1 MDFPVNIL
9 LVDDHPENLIA
20 IEALLSGEPYRL
32 VKAYSGIEALRC
44 LLEEE
49 FAVIVMDV
57 QMPEMDGFETASL
70 IRTREKTKNVPII
83 FMTATSNTM
92 EHIFAGYSIG
102 AMDYMTKPFAPQIFK
117 SKIEGYVS
125 MYEANKTLQ
134 IQREMLRKQ
143 ARQMEKTNKA
153 LSQAKETAEIASR
166 VKSEFLAMMSHEIR
180 TPLNG
185 IIGMSD
191 LLLASELPEEYSEMA
206 GIIHKSGNALLSVI
220 NHILDFSKIES
231 GKMELEEA
239 PFSLQHC
246 LYETIDL
253 FTAKTRER
261 NLEMV
266 VMIDPSLPAYVK
278 GDMNR
283 LRQVLNNLVGNAV
296 KFTHEGSVYIM
307 VNKLAETADS
317 LSLEFI
323 IKDTG
328 IGIPPDKI
336 NELFQPFSQLD
347 ASTTRRFEGTGLGL
361 SISKSLVELMGGTI
375 RVEPSN
381 EPGAT
386 FIFTIEVKRSVSPDS
401 SVHFPDV
408 SAGKPLITNSTT
420 DSHLPSPI
428 RVLVG
433 EDDNVS
439 RKLMHQMLGEL
450 GLSADLAGSG
460 TEVLAALEQAS
471 YNLLFLDLRIPFKEG
486 WETVQ
491 KIKAK
496 VMDKHTVII
505 AMTANVSKEILQ
517 QCLST
522 GMDDFIAKPVRLDDI
537 KHVIQNYCMVKGR
550 ANEYEGS
557 EPT

>member
-1 MDFPVNIL
+1 MDSAVNIL
-9 LVDDHPENLIA
+9 LVDDHPENLVA
-20 IEALLSGEPYRL
+20 IEAVLSGEPYRL
-32 VKAYSGIEALRC
+32 VRAYSGIEALRC

-57 QMPEMDGFETASL
+57 QMPEMDGLETASI
-70 IRTREKTKNVPII
+70 IRTREKTKFVPII
-83 FMTATSNTM
+83 FMTATSNKM
-92 EHIFAGYSIG
+92 EHIFAGYSVG
-102 AMDYMTKPFAPQIFK
+102 AMDYMTKPFVPQIFK

-134 IQREMLRKQ
+134 IQSEMLKKQ
-143 ARQMEKTNKA
+143 TRQLEKTNQE
-153 LSQAKETAEIASR
+153 LIQAKETAEIASR

-191 LLLASELPEEYSEMA
+191 LLLASDLPEEYSEMA
-206 GIIHKSGNALLSVI
+206 GIIHTSSNALLSVI
-220 NHILDFSKIES
+220 NHVLDFSKIES
-231 GKMELEEA
+231 GKMELEEE

-246 LYETIDL
+246 LIETIDL
-253 FTAKTRER
+253 FTAKIRER
-261 NLEMV
+261 NLEV
-266 VMIDPSLPAYVK
+266 VVLVDPSLPPCIK

-307 VNKLAETADS
+307 VNKLAETENS
-317 LSLEFI
+317 LTLEFM
-323 IKDTG
+323 IKDSG

-347 ASTTRRFEGTGLGL
+347 ASTTRKFGGTGLGL

-386 FIFTIEVKRSVSPDS
+386 FIFTIAVKTLMSPIQP
-401 SVHFPDV
+401 PDE
-408 SAGKPLITNSTT
+408 SDRKPLHTDATT
-420 DSHLPSPI
+420 QSHTPAPI

-439 RKLMHQMLGEL
+439 RRLMKQMLEAL
-450 GLSADLAGSG
+450 GFFADLAENG
-460 TEVLAALEQAS
+460 TEVLAALEQTP
-471 YNLLFLDLRIPFKEG
+471 YDLLFLDLRIPFKEG

-491 KIKAK
+491 EIKTK
-496 VMDKHTVII
+496 VKDKQTVII
-505 AMTANVSKEILQ
+505 AMTANVSKQ
-517 QCLST
+517 TMQCCLSS
-522 GMDDFIAKPVRLDDI
+522 GMDDFIAKPVRSEEI
-537 KHVIQNYCMVKGR
+537 KQVIQKYVMEKGQC
-550 ANEYEGS
+550 
-557 EPT
+557 

>member
-1 MDFPVNIL
+1 MDSAVNIL
-9 LVDDHPENLIA
+9 LVDDHPENLVA
-20 IEALLSGEPYRL
+20 IEAVLSGEPYRL
-32 VKAYSGIEALRC
+32 VRAYSGIEALRC

-57 QMPEMDGFETASL
+57 QMPEMDGLETASI
-70 IRTREKTKNVPII
+70 IRTREKTKFVPII
-83 FMTATSNTM
+83 FMTATSNKM
-92 EHIFAGYSIG
+92 EHIFAGYSVG
-102 AMDYMTKPFAPQIFK
+102 AMDYMTKPFVPQIFK

-134 IQREMLRKQ
+134 IQSEMLKKQ
-143 ARQMEKTNKA
+143 TRQLEKTNQE
-153 LSQAKETAEIASR
+153 LIQAKETAEIASR

-191 LLLASELPEEYSEMA
+191 LLLASDLPEEYSEMA
-206 GIIHKSGNALLSVI
+206 GIIHTSSNALLSVI
-220 NHILDFSKIES
+220 NHVLDFSKIES
-231 GKMELEEA
+231 GKMELEEE

-246 LYETIDL
+246 LIETIDL
-253 FTAKTRER
+253 FTAKIRER
-261 NLEMV
+261 NLEV
-266 VMIDPSLPAYVK
+266 VVLVDPSLPPCIK

-307 VNKLAETADS
+307 VNKLAETENS
-317 LSLEFI
+317 LTLEFM
-323 IKDTG
+323 IKDSG

-347 ASTTRRFEGTGLGL
+347 ASTTRKFGGTGLGL

-386 FIFTIEVKRSVSPDS
+386 FIFTIAVKTLISP
-401 SVHFPDV
+401 VQPPDE
-408 SAGKPLITNSTT
+408 SDKPLQMDATIDNHT
-420 DSHLPSPI
+420 PAPV

-439 RKLMHQMLGEL
+439 RRLMKQMLEAL
-450 GLSADLAGSG
+450 GFFADLAENG
-460 TEVLAALEQAS
+460 TEVLAALEQTP
-471 YNLLFLDLRIPFKEG
+471 YDLLFLDLRIPFKEG

-491 KIKAK
+491 EIKTK
-496 VMDKHTVII
+496 VIDKQTVII
-505 AMTANVSKEILQ
+505 AMTANVSKETMQ
-517 QCLST
+517 RCLSS
-522 GMDDFIAKPVRLDDI
+522 GMDDFIAKPVRSEDI
-537 KHVIQNYCMVKGR
+537 KQVIQKYVLKKGQC
-550 ANEYEGS
+550 
-557 EPT
+557 

>member
-20 IEALLSGEPYRL
+20 IEALLSGEPYRV

-83 FMTATSNTM
+83 FTTATSNTM

-102 AMDYMTKPFAPQIFK
+102 AIDYMTKPLVPQIFK
-117 SKIEGYVS
+117 AKIEGYVS

-134 IQREMLRKQ
+134 IQSEMLRKQ

-153 LSQAKETAEIASR
+153 LRQAKETAEIASR

-206 GIIHKSGNALLSVI
+206 GIIYKSGNALLSVI

-231 GKMELEEA
+231 GKMQLEEA

-261 NLEMV
+261 NLDMV
-266 VMIDPSLPAYVK
+266 VMIDPTLPAYIK

-375 RVEPSN
+375 RLEPSD

-386 FIFTIEVKRSVSPDS
+386 FIFTIDVQRSMNMDSP
-401 SVHFPDV
+401 VQLPDV
-408 SAGKPLITNSTT
+408 SAGKPLITNSKI
-420 DSHLPSPI
+420 DSHLPAPI

-450 GLSADLAGSG
+450 GFSADLAGSG

-471 YNLLFLDLRIPFKEG
+471 YDLLFLDLRIPFKEG

-505 AMTANVSKEILQ
+505 AITANVSKEILQ

-522 GMDDFIAKPVRLDDI
+522 GMDDFIAKPVRLYDI